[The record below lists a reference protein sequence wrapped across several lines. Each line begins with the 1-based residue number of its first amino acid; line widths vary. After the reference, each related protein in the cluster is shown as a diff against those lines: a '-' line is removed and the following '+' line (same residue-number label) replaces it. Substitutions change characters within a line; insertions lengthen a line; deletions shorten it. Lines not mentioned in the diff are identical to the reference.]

1 MSPISEGGSSEFSAK
16 ELNNGI
22 ESHQKTKVGDSKR
35 KWKDDVMTAQ
45 TVQTSAPQLRIASMR
60 LRRKQQLQRSTGWKA
75 CGALDLC
82 KALS

>member
-1 MSPISEGGSSEFSAK
+1 MSPISEGGSSDFSAK

-22 ESHQKTKVGDSKR
+22 ESHQKTKVGDTKR
-35 KWKDDVMTAQ
+35 KWNDHDTDCSD
-45 TVQTSAPQLRIASMR
+45 SAPPQLRIASMR